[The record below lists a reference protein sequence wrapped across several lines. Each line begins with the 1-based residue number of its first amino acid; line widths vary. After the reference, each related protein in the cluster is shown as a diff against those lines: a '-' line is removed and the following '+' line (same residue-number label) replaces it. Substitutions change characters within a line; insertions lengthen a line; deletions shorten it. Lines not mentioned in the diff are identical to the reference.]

1 MGNTY
6 NMDASILDNMKYYDL
21 ETFYPD
27 AHHMDHSVNLCPYCN
42 ALLFKGEKSSSCCHN
57 GCVHLPPLPEYPEST
72 WNLYFQNGTDATFI
86 RDNFREINQSYA
98 MESVKK

>member
-1 MGNTY
+1 
-6 NMDASILDNMKYYDL
+6 MDASILDNMKYYDL